1 MRAHAGGSVARIE
14 VPPDELEVLLA
25 RREEI
30 ASLVRVAGFVFV
42 TLDLAGL
49 RSGSMNALLP
59 LHVLDGA
66 ERAAGAGGAP

>member
-1 MRAHAGGSVARIE
+1 
-14 VPPDELEVLLA
+14 VLLA
-25 RREEI
+25 GREEI
-30 ASLVRVAGFVFV
+30 AGLVRATGFVFV

-66 ERAAGAGGAP
+66 GRAAGAEGAP